1 MGSIARAVKNLARRA
16 GVDVRRHDP
25 WSSPAARR
33 SRLLQACGFTLVLDV
48 GANSG
53 QYGRELRQRG
63 YASDIVS
70 FEPGTTAFSRLEQAA
85 AGDPRWRCLRLALG
99 ETRGSRPLNI
109 ATNEGASSSLLAL
122 TPAQESAAPLVV
134 YAGAETVE
142 MATLDDLAGDL
153 LPAAGRVWLKLDAQ
167 GYELRILEGA
177 SQTLSRIDALELEV
191 SLVELYSGQPL
202 FDEVLRFVQEAG
214 FQTTDV
220 APEFVHPHTG
230 RMLQANLFALRPGV
244 GAT

>member
-1 MGSIARAVKNLARRA
+1 MGSIGRVVKNLARRA
-16 GVDVRRHDP
+16 GLDVRRHDP

-33 SRLLQACGFTLVLDV
+33 TRLLAGNDFVLVLDV

-63 YASDIVS
+63 YVNDIVS
-70 FEPGTTAFSRLEQAA
+70 FEPGADAFSRLEHAT
-85 AGDPRWRCLRLALG
+85 AGDARWRCLRLALG
-99 ETRGSRPLNI
+99 ETRGTRHLNI
-109 ATNEGASSSLLAL
+109 ATNEGASSSFLAL
-122 TPAQESAAPLVV
+122 TRTHQTSAPLVG
-134 YAGAETVE
+134 YAGTETVE

-177 SQTLSRIDALELEV
+177 SQALSRIDALELEA
-191 SLVELYSGQPL
+191 SLVELYAGQPL

-214 FQTTDV
+214 FQTADIS
-220 APEFVHPHTG
+220 PEFVHPVTG
-230 RMLQANLFALRPGV
+230 RMLQANLVVLRPGLA
-244 GAT
+244 AT